1 MRENRKEMKETKEYI
16 LNKETKEK
24 EGADSLILS
33 STKSM
38 QTSLQAIRNGNAGLD
53 DHRQSILN
61 RVPESGDWAS
71 FKHESIILKD
81 LAYLTAKT
89 GDEFAL
95 LRGKK
100 EDILFHGDSRNCA
113 FDGTL
118 VDMLMAHKLS
128 IVGHS
133 HSVEPI
139 PKPLGNDREALELIG
154 QAKSTVI
161 SAMSGICI
169 DFSAD
174 SFEI

>member
-1 MRENRKEMKETKEYI
+1 MSGGTE
-16 LNKETKEK
+16 EK
-24 EGADSLILS
+24 RQTDVITLS

-38 QTSLQAIRNGNAGLD
+38 QISLQAVRSGKAGLD
-53 DHRQSILN
+53 AHRQSMLN
-61 RVPESGDWAS
+61 RVPEIGDWAS
-71 FKHESIILKD
+71 FKYEFIMLKD

-100 EDILFHGDSRNCA
+100 EDILFHGDPRNCV

-118 VDMLMAHKLS
+118 VDMLMAHKLY

-133 HSVEPI
+133 HSGEPI
-139 PKPLGNDREALELIG
+139 PRPSGNDREALEVIG
-154 QAKSTVI
+154 QEKSTVI
-161 SAMSGICI
+161 SAMSGMCI

-174 SFEI
+174 SFEIW